1 MMTLFCIKC
10 LLCFKNDLKMDY
22 ESKLFYSL
30 MCFLIYCQNANIIQ
44 ISWFANKQSTN
55 GGAILPAMKDINNK
69 QKHQKSMR

>member
-30 MCFLIYCQNANIIQ
+30 MCFLIYWHNANIIQ

-55 GGAILPAMKDINNK
+55 GAAILPAMKDINNK
-69 QKHQKSMR
+69 QKHQKSVR